1 MLIKNKETSSPMS
14 FSAIV
19 LDLKYLLAVSVIV
32 SANVYV
38 MIVVTRFYNGISPLS
53 TFSGFES
60 DIVRYGLM

>member
-1 MLIKNKETSSPMS
+1 MS

-19 LDLKYLLAVSVIV
+19 PDLKYLLAVSVIV
-32 SANVYV
+32 SAKVYV
-38 MIVVTRFYNGISPLS
+38 MIVITRFDNGISPLS